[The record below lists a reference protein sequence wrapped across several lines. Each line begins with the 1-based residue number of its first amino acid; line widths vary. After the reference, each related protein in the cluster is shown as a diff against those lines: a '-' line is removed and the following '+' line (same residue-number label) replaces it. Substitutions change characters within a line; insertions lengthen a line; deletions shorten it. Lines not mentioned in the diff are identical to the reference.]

1 MATLGQCIGII
12 LVAAARTSGRL
23 GHHTV
28 VGHHRQAVTRFESL
42 TLPMWS
48 PMTYNGYCVVITG
61 IDRLVHRPG
70 RTIMVGFGVA
80 GVAKKKD
87 GSELKTATV
96 KIDRTIVTRAKVLAA
111 DRGETVAAFLS
122 DLLRAPVDREWS
134 KMVRKASGG
143 E

>member
-1 MATLGQCIGII
+1 
-12 LVAAARTSGRL
+12 
-23 GHHTV
+23 
-28 VGHHRQAVTRFESL
+28 
-42 TLPMWS
+42 
-48 PMTYNGYCVVITG
+48 
-61 IDRLVHRPG
+61 
-70 RTIMVGFGVA
+70 MVGVGAA

-134 KMVRKASGG
+134 KMVRKASGAN
-143 E
+143 EPPASPK